1 MEMDDIERLRGA
13 IAQLKEQEQNRV
25 QNNSHTEAAVNLA
38 IRLEILRFTQS
49 MIETQDLGCHYL
61 QQVEG

>member
-1 MEMDDIERLRGA
+1 MDDIERLRGA
-13 IAQLKEQEQNRV
+13 IAQLKEQEQKRV
-25 QNNSHTEAAVNLA
+25 KDNSHIEAAVNLG

-61 QQVEG
+61 QQVGR